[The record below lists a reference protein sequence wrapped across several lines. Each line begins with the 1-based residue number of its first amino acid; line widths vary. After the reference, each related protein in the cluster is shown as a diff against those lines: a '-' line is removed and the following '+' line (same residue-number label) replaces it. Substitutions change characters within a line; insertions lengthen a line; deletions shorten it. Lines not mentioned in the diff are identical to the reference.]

1 MAELKTGNGVMI
13 KTREVTPE
21 DIKSGL
27 YFLYFGGL
35 VGKVDRIYDDG
46 SVCIEVDIDSL
57 SKEARSRHLAMQEAE
72 RRRWLENLSGEARN
86 RLTPEQRQLRI
97 SYKLLVSKKDLE
109 PHKGFGIRIPK
120 QMSGE
125 QRVESGEPV
134 LREPQH
140 GEVEPA
146 HGEVEPQHGEVE
158 PQHGEVEPQ
167 HGEVEPQHG
176 EVEPQHGEVEPAHGE
191 AGKEVDNE
199 EEPIKRP
206 TEADLEAREEE
217 FLKSLQ
223 EKQ

>member
-46 SVCIEVDIDSL
+46 SVCVDVDIDSL

-72 RRRWLENLSGEARN
+72 RKRWLENLSGEARN

-97 SYKLLVSKKDLE
+97 SYKLLVSKNDLE
-109 PHKGFGIRIPK
+109 PHKGLDKPK
-120 QMSGE
+120 IDPKAIAE
-125 QRVESGEPV
+125 VADESYDTETEG
-134 LREPQH
+134 
-140 GEVEPA
+140 PA
-146 HGEVEPQHGEVE
+146 ESSDLDILS
-158 PQHGEVEPQ
+158 
-167 HGEVEPQHG
+167 
-176 EVEPQHGEVEPAHGE
+176 
-191 AGKEVDNE
+191 EVDNE
-199 EEPIKRP
+199 EETTNRL
-206 TEADLEAREEE
+206 TEADLAAREEE